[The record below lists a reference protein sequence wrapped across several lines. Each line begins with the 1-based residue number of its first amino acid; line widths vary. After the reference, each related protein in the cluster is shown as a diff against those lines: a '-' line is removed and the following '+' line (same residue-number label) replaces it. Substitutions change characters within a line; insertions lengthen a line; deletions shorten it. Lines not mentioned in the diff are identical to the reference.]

1 MNSLYFKNDGN
12 IYLLGKDNNTR
23 WSTEINLGN
32 SKPYMMRIQDNGNL
46 EVFDKYGKIHWQ
58 SRTYGQCS
66 GAPGIHFYIKP

>member
-46 EVFDKYGKIHWQ
+46 EVFDKYGKIH
-58 SRTYGQCS
+58 
-66 GAPGIHFYIKP
+66 

>member
-23 WSTEINLGN
+23 WSTEINLTN

-46 EVFDKYGKIHWQ
+46 EVSNKYGKIHWQ
-58 SRTYGQCS
+58 SGTHGQCS
-66 GAPGIHFYIKP
+66 GTPGIHFYI